1 MKNKSTLYHVIR
13 SILLTG
19 GATGMLALAPTT
31 WAANDLDTP
40 MVMKRL
46 NPDGSDSLNMEL
58 VGWNDAHGR
67 VIYQT
72 SIHNQNGRVIA
83 YAGHFNGKATN
94 LLTGQIETN
103 GTSII
108 DVTDPAHTVYLKHLA
123 ANNGGARMNRLCDGN
138 DLPKG
143 AKGRTYLLRENGAT
157 SHEVYDVTDP
167 SNPTLVS
174 TPVTGVSV
182 THKNYWD
189 CSTGLAYIVVGTTTT
204 SAKPDGWF
212 SSGSNQHVRIFDMA
226 DPANPKY
233 IMDFGLPGQNPGSAV
248 KPPPS
253 GVHGPIVVST
263 LNGKTYN
270 RLYMPYGV
278 GNDGVIQ
285 IVDLVKLLP
294 APYGSGKYVDPSKPT
309 DAELVQAEIGR
320 ITMPGAEGGHT
331 SWPMYG
337 MQLQNIQNFTDNTT
351 RDILAVTSEE
361 TDNRCTG
368 SPHYMYL
375 LDITAKIAK
384 GGASSAE
391 QHPWPISTVTV
402 DDRSGRPNYCSRG
415 TRFGVHSTHEAFDN
429 DLYGKLVTSAW
440 FDAGIRVTDVRDP
453 YHPKE
458 VAYYV
463 YPINISTQPSSS
475 TINGVI
481 YNQLDVSCDNT
492 EVDSDNLIYCGDRV
506 GGGLYITRLTG
517 PAAQI
522 IGGGDKK
529 ARARLQR

>member
-1 MKNKSTLYHVIR
+1 MTEQQRKPHQRIR
-13 SILLTG
+13 SFLQIG
-19 GATGMLALAPTT
+19 GAVGILALGASA

-40 MVMKRL
+40 GMTKQL
-46 NPDGSDSLNMEL
+46 NADGSDSFNMEL
-58 VGWNDAHGR
+58 VGWNDSHGR

-72 SIHNQNGRVIA
+72 SVHNQNGRVIA
-83 YAGHFNGKATN
+83 YAGHFNGRAVN
-94 LLTGQIETN
+94 LLNGQIETN

-123 ANNGGARMNRLCDGN
+123 ANNGGSRMNRLCDGN

-143 AKGRTYLLRENGAT
+143 VKNHTYLLRENGSL
-157 SHEVYDVTDP
+157 SHEVWDVTVPENP
-167 SNPTLVS
+167 SLVS
-174 TPVTGVSV
+174 TPITGQST

-189 CSTGLAYIVVGTTTT
+189 CQTGLAYLVAGA
-204 SAKPDGWF
+204 SATAGKPDGWKV
-212 SSGSNQHVRIFDMA
+212 GQHVKVYDLS

-233 IMDFGLPGQNPGSAV
+233 IMDFGLPGQNPGTSVSPA
-248 KPPPS
+248 PAQI
-253 GVHGPIVVST
+253 HGPIIVSK

-270 RLYMPYGV
+270 RMYNAYGV
-278 GNDGVIQ
+278 GNDGVVQ

-294 APYGSGKYVDPSKPT
+294 PPYGTGSYVDPAKPT

-320 ITMPGAEGGHT
+320 VNMPGAEGAHT
-331 SWPMYG
+331 TWPMYG
-337 MQLQNIQNFTDNTT
+337 ISPPNIQNFTDNTT

-368 SPHYMYL
+368 SPHYMYM
-375 LDITAKIAK
+375 LDITAKVGK
-384 GGASSAE
+384 GGSSTAE

-402 DDRSGRPNYCSRG
+402 DDSSGRPNYCSRG

-429 DLYGKLVTSAW
+429 ALYGKLVTSAW

-458 VAYYV
+458 VAHYV
-463 YPINISTQPSSS
+463 WPVNISTQPSSS
-475 TINGVI
+475 TINGVT

-492 EVDSDNLIYCGDRV
+492 EVDSDNYIYCGDRV

-517 PAAQI
+517 AAAAI
-522 IGGGDKK
+522 IGDNK
-529 ARARLQR
+529 RLSMRGQQ